1 MFVLGIETS
10 CDETALAIVER
21 GACNRVVSEK
31 IKTQIPL
38 HAKYGGVVPEIAS
51 RNHYE
56 VIDHL
61 YNEALSAADLSINQ
75 IDLIAVTNGPG
86 LIGSLLVGLSF
97 AKALSHAK
105 RVPLVPV
112 DHVLAH
118 IESAFIENPEIKYP
132 LVSLVASGGHTAIF
146 LQNSKFSTQL
156 ISRTRDDACGEVFDK
171 VAKFF
176 GYPYPG
182 GPILDQLYR
191 DGDPE
196 KFSFTV
202 PRMSDG
208 SNDFS
213 FSGYKTAVL
222 RYAQTHQIQRDSQE
236 LKDLCA
242 SFLHS
247 VVDYLLLKL
256 VAAAVIYQAKSV
268 IVAGGV
274 SRNSLL
280 RTTCESVFSEKKIP
294 LHMPAGSHCTDN
306 ASMVAWLGYEKYVAF
321 PHHDYFDIQLGTYS
335 RASFS
340 PVGKMG
346 GVAKGDE

>member
-1 MFVLGIETS
+1 MFILGIESS
-10 CDETALAIVER
+10 CDETALSIVER
-21 GACNRVVSEK
+21 GACNRVVSEQ

-38 HAKYGGVVPEIAS
+38 HAKFGGVVPEIAS
-51 RNHYE
+51 RNHFE

-61 YNEALSAADLSINQ
+61 YNEALAAAGLSINQ
-75 IDLIAVTNGPG
+75 VDLLATTVGPG
-86 LIGSLLVGLSF
+86 LVGSLLVGLSF
-97 AKALSHAK
+97 AKGLSYAK
-105 RVPLVPV
+105 RIPLVPV

-118 IESAFIENPEIKYP
+118 IESAFIENLEIKYP
-132 LVSLVASGGHTAIF
+132 LVSLVASGGHTTIF

-171 VAKFF
+171 VAKYF

-191 DGDPE
+191 EGDPK
-196 KFSFTV
+196 KFSFTF

-222 RYAQTHQIQRDSQE
+222 RYARSQQIQKESKE

-268 IVAGGV
+268 VVAGGV

-280 RTTCESVFSEKKIP
+280 RKTCETVFSEKGIP
-294 LHMPAGSHCTDN
+294 LYMPTGSHCTDN
-306 ASMVAWLGYEKYVAF
+306 ASMVAWLGYEKYVAY
-321 PHHDYFDIQLGTYS
+321 PHLDYFDVQLGTYS
-335 RASFS
+335 RASYP
-340 PVGKMG
+340 PVGTATG
-346 GVAKGDE
+346 EAKAKE

>member
-1 MFVLGIETS
+1 MFILGIESS
-10 CDETALAIVER
+10 CDETALSIVER
-21 GACNRVVSEK
+21 GACNRVVSEQ

-38 HAKYGGVVPEIAS
+38 HAKFGGVVPEIAS

-56 VIDHL
+56 VVDYL
-61 YNEALSAADLSINQ
+61 YSETITAAGLSINQ
-75 IDLIAVTNGPG
+75 VDLIASTIGPG
-86 LIGSLLVGLSF
+86 LVGSLLVGLSF
-97 AKALSHAK
+97 AKALSYAK
-105 RVPLVPV
+105 RIPLVPV

-118 IESAFIENPEIKYP
+118 IESAFIENLEIEYP
-132 LVSLVASGGHTAIF
+132 LVSLVVSGGHTTIF
-146 LQNSKFSTQL
+146 LQNSKFSTHL

-171 VAKFF
+171 VAKYF

-182 GPILDQLYR
+182 GPILDQLYQG
-191 DGDPE
+191 GDPE
-196 KFSFTV
+196 KFPFTF

-222 RYAQTHQIQRDSQE
+222 RYAQSHQIQKESQE

-256 VAAAVIYQAKSV
+256 VAAADTYKAKSV
-268 IVAGGV
+268 VVAGGV

-280 RTTCESVFSEKKIP
+280 REKCKSSFSKKGLP
-294 LHMPAGSHCTDN
+294 LFMPDVSHCTDN
-306 ASMVAWLGYEKYVAF
+306 AAMVAWLGYEKYVAF
-321 PHHDYFDIQLGTYS
+321 PHLDYFDTQLETFS
-335 RASFS
+335 RASY
-340 PVGKMG
+340 PAVKT
-346 GVAKGDE
+346 GDGET